1 MKRVIDELKE
11 KVGVIDIGSN
21 TIRLVIYEYSFTG
34 RQLKEVENFKVSA
47 RLRTFLDEHHALN
60 EKGISLLLDTLQ
72 NFRIMIQ
79 QYNVTDVFCVA
90 TATVRQASNQEDII
104 QIIKEKTGFTT
115 TLLSEYEESYYGFLA
130 IIHSMDIQEGITID
144 MGGASTEIT
153 YFRNREL
160 IHYYSLPFGSLS
172 LKLQFVK
179 GDIPTHYE
187 SLEIG
192 QYIRSQLEN
201 LPWLVNKQ
209 VPIIAIGGSA
219 RNVVEIHQSSTN
231 YPIVGVHQYE
241 MEISD
246 LHEVTNKLTLLS
258 FDQLQ
263 KVEGLSKERADTIL
277 PALEAF
283 QVISDLSKA
292 TQFVL
297 SRKGLREG
305 LLYEKKNLDKGQFLL
320 LKDSIQ
326 ELIQGFHIDSENAQ
340 QVNKIATM
348 FYEGMKNIEGICPD
362 FTEDDLIFLKYGA
375 PLFHLGQNVHEESI
389 SLQTFH
395 LLANQTILGLSHKD
409 RVKLALIASY
419 KGKGTLRKYI
429 EPFKNWYTKDEQKKI
444 ALLGTLLKVS
454 QSLNT
459 TKRNIVNSIKITA
472 HDTNWVV
479 AIQCQGN
486 YKPEQFQ
493 MEKQK
498 KHLEKL
504 LKVTITFNFI
514 ESY

>member
-1 MKRVIDELKE
+1 MIDELKE

-34 RQLKEVENFKVSA
+34 SQLREVENFKVSA

-60 EKGISLLLDTLQ
+60 KKGISLLIDTLR

-79 QYNVTDVFCVA
+79 QYGVTDVFCVA
-90 TATVRQASNQEDII
+90 TATIRQASNQEDVI

-130 IIHSMDIQEGITID
+130 VIHSMNIQEGITID

-153 YFRNREL
+153 YFCNREL
-160 IHYYSLPFGSLS
+160 VHYQSLPFGSLS
-172 LKLQFVK
+172 LTLQFVK
-179 GDIPTHYE
+179 GDLPTHQE

-219 RNVVEIHQSSTN
+219 RNVVQLHQNLIT
-231 YPIVGVHQYE
+231 YPIVGIHQYE
-241 MEISD
+241 MAVSE
-246 LHEVTNKLTLLS
+246 LQEVSNKLTLLS

-277 PALEAF
+277 PAIEAF
-283 QVISDLSKA
+283 KVISDLSNA
-292 TQFVL
+292 TRFVL

-305 LLYEKKNLDKGQFLL
+305 LLYKKKNLVNGQFSLFE
-320 LKDSIQ
+320 DSIQ
-326 ELIQGFHIDSENAQ
+326 ELVQILHIDSDNAKHIT
-340 QVNKIATM
+340 KIANM
-348 FYEGMKNIEGICPD
+348 FYEQMKNIEGIGPD
-362 FTEDDLIFLKYGA
+362 FTEDDLAFLKYGA
-375 PLFHLGQNVHEESI
+375 PLFHLGQKVNEESI
-389 SLQTFH
+389 SHQTFH
-395 LLANQTILGLSHKD
+395 LLANQTILGLSHKE
-409 RVKLALIASY
+409 RVKLALIVSY

-444 ALLGTLLKVS
+444 ALLGAILKVS

-459 TKRNIVNSIKITA
+459 TKRNIVNNIKITA
-472 HDTNWVV
+472 HDMNWII
-479 AIQCQGN
+479 AIQCQDI
-486 YKPEQFQ
+486 YKPEEFQ

-504 LKVTITFNFI
+504 LKVTITLNFI
-514 ESY
+514 DSY